1 MMPDETSTSQV
12 RTATYQP
19 KAALVPLANLA
30 CSNEIDQILQS
41 VLKAGRKEVHV
52 AIETILE
59 AWPGRNRADL
69 WARLRQLRNRR
80 SKRPNGRI
88 GWDEEDLEILRRSYA
103 QGRAG
108 AREAVKN
115 LRARRPERSARSIW
129 HKAAKLGVSTR
140 CGKTRPWSRDE
151 QGALLWNAGEKPVEK
166 IARKLGRSVKAVRQK
181 LSSRGVSSKVRIP
194 KGYGL
199 HRVAKLLGV
208 SDTVVRLWFQKGLL
222 GAPVNVGRQRDR
234 SRSGPRISA
243 TALAAFCQ
251 KHPDKVNTRQCD
263 PDFWLLMEGKKVRPN
278 AWQGSRQHLTTRRQC
293 PGCRRVI
300 RGNAYFR
307 HVKRCQGVRTSARRI
322 ESQSTTTDYRSSSS
336 NV

>member
-12 RTATYQP
+12 RTSAYES

-59 AWPGRNRADL
+59 AWPGRNRAEL
-69 WARLRQLRNRR
+69 WARLRQLRSR
-80 SKRPNGRI
+80 SSKGPNGRI
-88 GWDEEDLEILRRSYA
+88 HWDEEDLEILRRSYA

-108 AREAVKN
+108 AREVVKN

-140 CGKTRPWSRDE
+140 SGRARPWSRDE

-181 LSSRGVSSKVRIP
+181 LSSRGVSSKVRLP
-194 KGYGL
+194 KGYSL
-199 HRVAKLLGV
+199 HCVAKLLGV
-208 SDTVVRLWFQKGLL
+208 SDTAVRVWFRNGLFGGSANL
-222 GAPVNVGRQRDR
+222 GRQRDR

-243 TALAAFCQ
+243 TALAAFCHN
-251 KHPDKVNTRQCD
+251 HPDKVNTRQCD
-263 PDFWLLMEGKKVRPN
+263 SDFWLLMEGKNVRPN
-278 AWQGSRQHLTTRRQC
+278 AWQGPAQHLTKQRQC

-307 HVKRCQGVRTSARRI
+307 HLRRCRVVAPQRTG
-322 ESQSTTTDYRSSSS
+322 
-336 NV
+336 

>member
-1 MMPDETSTSQV
+1 MLMMPDETSTSQV
-12 RTATYQP
+12 RTVAYQP

-30 CSNEIDQILQS
+30 CSKEIDQILQS
-41 VLKAGRKEVHV
+41 VLKAGRKEVHA

-59 AWPGRNRADL
+59 AWPGRNRGEL

-80 SKRPNGRI
+80 SKGSNGRI
-88 GWDEEDLEILRRSYA
+88 DWNEEDLEILRRFYV

-140 CGKTRPWSRDE
+140 SGKPRPWSRDE

-166 IARKLGRSVKAVRQK
+166 IARKLGRSVKAVRQR
-181 LSSRGVSSKVRIP
+181 LSSRGVSSQVRIP
-194 KGYGL
+194 KGYSL

-208 SDTVVRLWFQKGLL
+208 SDTVVRSWFQKGLFGESAIL
-222 GAPVNVGRQRDR
+222 GRRRDG

-243 TALAAFCQ
+243 TALATFCQ
-251 KHPDKVNTRQCD
+251 KYPDKVNTRQCD
-263 PDFWLLMEGKKVRPN
+263 PDFWLLMERDNVRTN
-278 AWQGSRQHLTTRRQC
+278 AWQGFRQHLTNQRQC

-307 HVKRCQGVRTSARRI
+307 HVKRCRGGRTLTRRI
-322 ESQSTTTDYRSSSS
+322 ESRSATG
-336 NV
+336 

>member
-1 MMPDETSTSQV
+1 
-12 RTATYQP
+12 
-19 KAALVPLANLA
+19 
-30 CSNEIDQILQS
+30 
-41 VLKAGRKEVHV
+41 
-52 AIETILE
+52 
-59 AWPGRNRADL
+59 
-69 WARLRQLRNRR
+69 
-80 SKRPNGRI
+80 
-88 GWDEEDLEILRRSYA
+88 
-103 QGRAG
+103 
-108 AREAVKN
+108 
-115 LRARRPERSARSIW
+115 
-129 HKAAKLGVSTR
+129 
-140 CGKTRPWSRDE
+140 
-151 QGALLWNAGEKPVEK
+151 LWNAGEKPVEK

-208 SDTVVRLWFQKGLL
+208 SDTVVRLWFQKGLF

-251 KHPDKVNTRQCD
+251 KHPNKVNTRQCD

-278 AWQGSRQHLTTRRQC
+278 AWQGSRQHLTTRRRC
-293 PGCRRVI
+293 PGCCRVI

-307 HVKRCQGVRTSARRI
+307 HLKRCQGGRASAGRI
-322 ESQSTTTDYRSSSS
+322 ESGSATTGHRSSSS